1 MSNSNDVKSFGRLNY
16 VEPTNFF
23 EKKDGT
29 YSDSIN
35 YPYENYSIAVDLTIS
50 QVDRYSCGWWTNDGG
65 RKDINFSSSNGTL
78 SFLGGSKVGE
88 DKYLTTNYTDISM
101 TNPETNTSECLGIES
116 INISYNSWLYPQVVI
131 KFVDVRGATVMQPSE
146 RAYYNSKD
154 AGNSSAIY
162 RALFSFPYPMFIL
175 KVKGFYGRGVTYR
188 LTVEK
193 TNFEFDASTGNFNI
207 TASFIGYMYGVY
219 SDMPITFLALAPYME
234 SGKEYWKSKIESGDF
249 KFVGGEGGPM
259 CTIPELRLK
268 LANVANNEE
277 AKKISG
283 ESVKTSEESDKRAA
297 LLTAIQDD
305 FPFTDWTKVK
315 DNTNIYKAFSIS
327 IDKVPGGFKEFCEN
341 FYTYVE
347 LVASYDKVYGTNH
360 MSYITPMKNIYDKM
374 VDMKK
379 DDSKKETFYEAFP
392 HIRVVNDNGVS
403 AYDNDKQSLFNQH
416 KVGINEALLKIKEN
430 SNDFIVAYID
440 TAGGTYFDPAAM
452 EKYIKEELKSVNEK
466 KDELIKEYKEKE
478 ASVVEKVL
486 GFRPSIKNIYD
497 LMFAHMDTFLHCF
510 YSSTKKIKDQLES
523 DKEKRAKTRYE
534 INDGYSDTE
543 DAGSNSSGVID
554 NRGKYLPPYA
564 AIYKDDNTEGQN
576 KKVFMWP
583 GDLKNGNDLE
593 EVKFVKDMLSGAE
606 LYSEE
611 SESVDKIIEN
621 MSKQE
626 EGVKSETYPPNV
638 PSLHINKFIPVT
650 TFDFILKDKMENPYI
665 KFSNKVKDSV
675 DKDKLND
682 LITIF
687 LFRAFYYFSTSDMNY
702 TSRGSGKGDNLFGMI
717 EAVNVFKAVK
727 DNYSE
732 SFKEFL
738 KKWLDGKNEKNA
750 EDILESAIG
759 DGSEKN
765 DMVDALLKSWEGG
778 NSDIFAKKPFKV
790 DYDGYDE
797 IDYTYH
803 TGIKVDGTTHK
814 MFPLYF
820 NSIEDLHAMF
830 NGGDLLKNEFL
841 LPTKYYDKLYK
852 DENNASTFVLWE
864 TGNYLNKLYELVET
878 EIKETSVKT
887 YGNRKGSEFGITVDN
902 LDLILEG
909 IREESGEVF
918 EENFDVD
925 KPYKIYRKISGEEIA
940 IDDIVKNLDNQQFID
955 GVYIKYPT
963 VVSEMFTLE
972 AYKKYDMKKRALLFL
987 LHSNC
992 INMFDRGYENRN
1004 RVDLKCRILR
1014 EGACYWAVEGLEA
1027 NDSYYTKVKE
1037 EVGKYESSGLT
1048 LSRRRTIKKYFEDWA
1063 TSNDEYGFATNIDLY
1078 GDINL
1083 YGRDLS
1089 EDGKKNGGYKVD
1101 DDPGDV
1107 EQLVLENKED
1117 DKVIYSDK
1125 RNHNNGLDI
1134 VFLIGQS
1141 ETENSKKAAKL
1152 QSFLRNLFFTKVT
1165 TIDMFNG
1172 FNLNEDTKFTMKPYK
1187 ASVCNALYYFLDT
1200 LRKIYEEPLDDIA
1213 ENEKAFEQT
1222 VSEAK
1227 ANNPFN
1233 TTDIKLST
1241 YMTLKNLYDKWL
1253 SSPYYGPEKTW
1264 VLTRKPDSKSDFD
1277 NFKYADTFYNDIG
1290 NILLANVSKVSQWVS
1305 QCMPTSNM
1313 NTIEGMNGRVGNTLY
1328 EYLAA
1333 IAQDCGGMLMALPQK
1348 FGLSKPSDVKDM
1360 FTPFATS
1367 DKWDEDSST
1376 YVFMYTYK
1384 PSEHLGD
1391 ENTAH
1396 IDMNGWSPKGDG
1408 LDLDDYELLGK
1419 SFSNTNGF
1427 SVPAFAVTYAKQNQS
1442 IFKNIQLNSETHGAT
1457 EAGIAATMNIA
1468 AKSSESVRESTLY
1481 GQDLYKV
1488 FSNYS
1493 FNCNVETMGN
1503 TQILP
1508 LMYFQL
1514 NNVPYWRGA
1523 YMIKK
1528 VTHSITA
1535 GNMSTNFEGIR
1546 VNRYAIPMS
1555 DGAIAI
1561 HKFDGGPTATDGTP
1575 NTQSTSNSTIGGKVT
1590 GNGDIKGDMNLK
1602 VPDPIDFDESNVT
1615 EMKPIICVTP
1625 AHGPLKK
1632 ATEWK
1637 WSSKVVDRMVEILKT
1652 YKYNDGTPYN
1662 VQRCNKNGNHAQ
1674 YGGYSMVETKNLI
1687 RKFGSRKVISVV
1699 PHWNGDGGKRWCA
1712 LKRGSCEYTREDSI
1726 KLMEIICEC
1735 AKEVKANKD
1744 AYTTMPIGGMDG
1756 GCTLEHQDPYNPK
1769 TKKTEC
1775 ESSDGAVMLN
1785 CACALTENWF
1795 ANYPLGKPWNT
1806 NGWDILD
1813 ATGRYPAMRGWMEQ
1827 TGNTGGIE
1835 VIAQLNVNGIKRYID
1850 YINTNGLVPISA
1862 PDAVVTGGG
1871 GGSSCDGITLDQ
1883 AISDGTLVELNS
1895 YTGENATYAKHII
1908 VKNRYA
1914 TNDNIMGT
1922 NVYKDNPK
1930 LTVDKAYLT
1939 PKTIE
1944 ALCKAQKYLEE
1955 HYGTGATKYAIVI
1968 WDAVRPDSIQKACY
1982 ENPDPRTKKG
1992 GVANGESLFL
2002 AQCGGR
2008 NPSGKISKGSTHSF
2022 GTAVDVSIM
2031 EFKPGANYMAKQG
2044 GVYIDVGKGPKSID
2058 GGMDDNSEFGVKNP
2072 PKKLLTTVQRNNRK
2086 MLYDIMENENGG
2098 NFKPITPEW
2107 WHFELKNARSGKL
2120 IL

>member
-1 MSNSNDVKSFGRLNY
+1 MSNSYEVKSFGRLNY

-35 YPYENYSIAVDLTIS
+35 YPYENYSMAVDLTIS

-88 DKYLTTNYTDISM
+88 DRYLTTNYTDISM

-116 INISYNSWLYPQVVI
+116 INISYNSWLYPQVAI
-131 KFVDVRGATVMQPSE
+131 KFVDVRGATVMQPAE

-154 AGNSSAIY
+154 VGNSSAIY

-193 TNFEFDASTGNFNI
+193 TNFEFDSNTGNFNI

-277 AKKISG
+277 VKKISG
-283 ESVKTSEESDKRAA
+283 ESVKTTEEGEKRSA

-305 FPFTDWTKVK
+305 FPFTEWIKVK
-315 DNTNIYKAFSIS
+315 DNTNIYKAFNLS

-347 LVASYDKVYGTNH
+347 LIASYDKVYGTNH
-360 MSYITPMKNIYDKM
+360 MSCITPMKNIYDKM
-374 VDMKK
+374 AEMKK

-392 HIRVVNDNGVS
+392 HIRVIKDNGVLS
-403 AYDNDKQSLFNQH
+403 AYDTDKQSVFEQH
-416 KVGINEALLKIKEN
+416 KVGINEVSSKIN
-430 SNDFIVAYID
+430 DNDFILAYID
-440 TAGGTYFDPAAM
+440 TTGGTYFDPAKM
-452 EKYIKEELKSVNEK
+452 EKQIKDELKSVNEK
-466 KDELIKEYKEKE
+466 KDELVKEYKEKE
-478 ASVVEKVL
+478 ASIVEKVL

-510 YSSTKKIKDQLES
+510 YSSTKKIKNQLES
-523 DKEKRAKTRYE
+523 DKAKRAKETYN
-534 INDGYSDTE
+534 IGDGYSDTE
-543 DAGSNSSGVID
+543 DAGANSSGVID

-583 GDLKNGNDLE
+583 GDLKNGDDLE
-593 EVKFVKDMLSGAE
+593 EVKFIKDMLSGAE

-621 MSKQE
+621 MNKQE
-626 EGVKSETYPPNV
+626 EGVKNETYPPNV

-675 DKDKLND
+675 DKEKLSD

-687 LFRAFYYFSTSDMNY
+687 LFRAFYYFSTSDTDY

-717 EAVNVFKAVK
+717 EAVNVFKAVR

-738 KKWLDGKNEKNA
+738 KKWLDGKTDGEK
-750 EDILESAIG
+750 ILESAIG

-765 DMVDALLKSWEGG
+765 DMIDALLKSWKGG
-778 NSDIFAKKPFKV
+778 NSEIFTEKPFNV
-790 DYDGYDE
+790 DYDGLDE

-803 TGIKVDGTTHK
+803 KGINVDGTSHK

-852 DENNASTFVLWE
+852 DESNASTFRLWE
-864 TGNYLNKLYELVET
+864 TGNYLNKLYELIET
-878 EIKETSVKT
+878 EINETSVKT
-887 YGNRKGSEFGITVDN
+887 YGNRKGSDFGITVDN
-902 LDLILEG
+902 LGLILEG
-909 IREESGEVF
+909 IRVDSGEVF
-918 EENFDVD
+918 EENFDVSKD
-925 KPYKIYRKISGEEIA
+925 YVIYRNIKGEEIA
-940 IDDIVKNLDNQQFID
+940 IDTIVEKLDNQQFID

-963 VVSEMFTLE
+963 VVSDMFTSE
-972 AYKKYDMKKRALLFL
+972 VYKKYDMKKRALIFL
-987 LHSNC
+987 WNLNG
-992 INMFDRGYENRN
+992 INTFDKGYENRN

-1014 EGACYWAVEGLEA
+1014 EGACYWAVDGLET
-1027 NDSYYTKVKE
+1027 NDSYYTKVKD
-1037 EVGKYESSGLT
+1037 EVKKYESKGLT
-1048 LSRRRTIKKYFEDWA
+1048 LSRRRTVKKYFEDWA
-1063 TSNDEYGFATNIDLY
+1063 TSSDEYGFAANIDLY

-1083 YGRDLS
+1083 YGRELS
-1089 EDGKKNGGYKVD
+1089 DEGKKNGGYKNN
-1101 DDPGDV
+1101 DDPGEV
-1107 EQLVLENKED
+1107 EQLVLANKED
-1117 DKVIYSDK
+1117 DKVIYTDK
-1125 RNHNNGLDI
+1125 RNYNNGLDI
-1134 VFLIGQS
+1134 VFLIG
-1141 ETENSKKAAKL
+1141 ETKTENSEKATKL
-1152 QSFLRNLFFTKVT
+1152 QAFLRNLFFTKVT
-1165 TIDMFNG
+1165 TLDMFNG
-1172 FNLNEDTKFTMKPYK
+1172 FNLNKDSQFTMKPYK
-1187 ASVCNALYYFLDT
+1187 ASVCNSLFYFLDT
-1200 LRKIYEEPLDDIA
+1200 LRKIYEEPLGDIA

-1241 YMTLKNLYDKWL
+1241 YMTLKSLYDKWL
-1253 SSPYYGPEKTW
+1253 SSPYYGPDKTW

-1313 NTIEGMNGRVGNTLY
+1313 NTIEGMNGRIGNTLY

-1442 IFKNIQLNSETHGAT
+1442 IFKNIQLSSETHGET
-1457 EAGIAATMNIA
+1457 EASIAATMNIA

-1481 GQDLYKV
+1481 GQDLYKT
-1488 FSNYS
+1488 FSKYS

-1514 NNVPYWRGA
+1514 NNIPFWRGA

-1546 VNRYAIPMS
+1546 INRHAIPMS

-1561 HKFDGGPTATDGTP
+1561 HKFDGGPTETGGTP
-1575 NTQSTSNSTIGGKVT
+1575 TTGTTGTTGSVGGSISGR
-1590 GNGDIKGDMNLK
+1590 GNIKGDMSL
-1602 VPDPIDFDESNVT
+1602 VLPDPIDFNESNVT

-1625 AHGPLKK
+1625 AHGPKNDKK
-1632 ATEWK
+1632 LEWA
-1637 WSSKVVDRMVEILKT
+1637 WSTKVVDRMVEILKT
-1652 YKYNDGTPYN
+1652 YKYKDGTTYN
-1662 VQRCNKNGNHAQ
+1662 VQRCNKNGKHTTNS
-1674 YGGYSMVETKNLI
+1674 GYNTTETKNMVK
-1687 RKFGSRKVISVV
+1687 KFGSTKVISIV
-1699 PHWNGDGGKRWCA
+1699 PHWNGTPSNYWCA
-1712 LKRGSCEYTREDSI
+1712 LKGGTAEYTREDSL
-1726 KLMEIICEC
+1726 KLMDFICEA
-1735 AKEVKANKD
+1735 AKETASKSGTFTK
-1744 AYTTMPIGGMDG
+1744 MPAGAMDG
-1756 GCTLEHQDPYNPK
+1756 GCHIKHFPCRKDKK
-1769 TKKTEC
+1769 TKELVCKSC
-1775 ESSDGAVMLN
+1775 DGATQQN

-1795 ANYPLGKPWNT
+1795 ADYPKGSNWSGSGYDNLVNGK
-1806 NGWDILD
+1806 
-1813 ATGRYPAMRGWMEQ
+1813 YKSMRGWLENE
-1827 TGNTGGIE
+1827 GVE
-1835 VIAQLNVNGIKRYID
+1835 EIAQLNAKGVKKYID

-1862 PDAVVTGGG
+1862 PEAVVTGGG
-1871 GGSSCDGITLDQ
+1871 GSSCTGITLDQ
-1883 AISDGTLVELNS
+1883 AISDGTLVELKS
-1895 YTGENATYAKHII
+1895 YTGNYKDYVKRII
-1908 VKNRYA
+1908 VRNRYA
-1914 TNDNIMGT
+1914 STDNTMGV
-1922 NVYKDNPK
+1922 NVYQSNPK
-1930 LTVDKAYLT
+1930 LTYDTAYLT

-1944 ALCKAQKYLEE
+1944 CLGKAQKHLEDN
-1955 HYGTGATKYAIVI
+1955 YNVGNKYFAIVV

-1982 ENPDPRTKKG
+1982 ENPDPRTKDKN
-1992 GVANGESLFL
+1992 GVSLFS
-2002 AQCGGR
+2002 AQCGGTTSKG
-2008 NPSGKISKGSTHSF
+2008 NISQGSTHSY
-2022 GTAVDVSIM
+2022 GVAVDVSIM
-2031 EFKPGANYMAKQG
+2031 QLKSVGDYALNDKMPNK
-2044 GVYIDVGKGPKSID
+2044 GVYIDVGRGPNSIE
-2058 GGMDDNSEFGVKNP
+2058 GGFDDNSSYKDRNP
-2072 PKKLLTTVQRNNRK
+2072 KVTLNKTQQDNRD
-2086 MLYDIMENENGG
+2086 MLYKTMAAGG
-2098 NFKPITPEW
+2098 FSSISNEW
-2107 WHFELKNARSGKL
+2107 WHFENRNGQKNARKGNKL